1 MSWRTSWIAAL
12 TLPRMSSPRSRT
24 WFGVVIGQVDD
35 GVGLEGDPGERRAQA
50 VVQFPAQ
57 LPTLLLASEVT
68 LCCG

>member
-1 MSWRTSWIAAL
+1 
-12 TLPRMSSPRSRT
+12 
-24 WFGVVIGQVDD
+24 VIGQVDD